1 MTQDFWEP
9 DGYPS
14 RAVNDPYLR
23 MLEAV
28 ILNAVRD
35 ARSTDQLK
43 REAAQE
49 FLKSEDCRRF
59 LELTGFNSQSAERW
73 LQAGMP
79 GKNIQRSHTHS
90 KPKENRMT
98 EPIDIS
104 EQIRQAIEDNDLT
117 DEQLTG
123 FTNALNENL
132 PQAITHAV
140 AQAKAGRGDQ
150 ATMMKNY
157 KAELAKVAG
166 NPTAV
171 AAVKSKYISMGI
183 RGIW

>member
-1 MTQDFWEP
+1 
-9 DGYPS
+9 
-14 RAVNDPYLR
+14 
-23 MLEAV
+23 
-28 ILNAVRD
+28 
-35 ARSTDQLK
+35 
-43 REAAQE
+43 
-49 FLKSEDCRRF
+49 
-59 LELTGFNSQSAERW
+59 
-73 LQAGMP
+73 
-79 GKNIQRSHTHS
+79 
-90 KPKENRMT
+90 MT